1 MTDSQLGLGGSVVAK
16 LSDCLPPAEDKYTL
30 YFDNF
35 FTSLNLLQFLSTKN
49 MKATGTVRANRVDNC
64 PVLPVDKF
72 KKMDRGT
79 FDYRLDSLSGII
91 VTRWNDNSVVTLA
104 SNCHGIEPLGTAK
117 RWSRSER
124 KFVDITQPYVIDRY
138 NRHMGGVD
146 RMDQNVSTYRISI
159 RSRKWWWALFAYL
172 LDVAMQ
178 NAWLLYRNTAAA
190 IHQPLD
196 QLEFRRNVCAV
207 YYKRYSGER
216 AAIGRPLGRP
226 RPVKDRVPSDVRTDK
241 ANHFLESSGTQ
252 RRCGV
257 CGLKARRICRKC
269 DIGLHK
275 NCFFIFHQ

>member
-1 MTDSQLGLGGSVVAK
+1 M
-16 LSDCLPPAEDKYTL
+16 
-30 YFDNF
+30 
-35 FTSLNLLQFLSTKN
+35 
-49 MKATGTVRANRVDNC
+49 
-64 PVLPVDKF
+64 
-72 KKMDRGT
+72 
-79 FDYRLDSLSGII
+79 
-91 VTRWNDNSVVTLA
+91 VTRWKDSRLVTLSIFMA
-104 SNCHGIEPLGTAK
+104 SKHWTLWRGGHDPNERLWP
-117 RWSRSER
+117 SRSER

-207 YYKRYSGER
+207 YYKRYSRER

-275 NCFFIFHQ
+275 NCFLYSTSRENCYWELLQDCFSLTLIVTETVVVIIVIFVEKHLDFLLTHLFFQHFSYIFT